1 MSNWS
6 LYILHTAGNRL
17 YTGITTDVARR
28 LREHQTGKGAK
39 ALRGQGMLRL
49 VFSHPIGDRA
59 LALRVEYRI
68 KQLTRVQKERLIA
81 DEKYFSAVLAAVK
94 SG

>member
-1 MSNWS
+1 
-6 LYILHTAGNRL
+6 
-17 YTGITTDVARR
+17 
-28 LREHQTGKGAK
+28 
-39 ALRGQGMLRL
+39 MLRL